1 MDMKNM
7 LEKYAKL
14 TVKKGVNLQ
23 KDQVLLVSSP
33 VECIDFARAI
43 AKVGYE
49 EGAKEVIVHYGDQNL
64 QKLKLEHASIETLK
78 EVPTW
83 VAESYNSYAREG
95 CCVISISA
103 SDPDAYKGIPM
114 EKISEFQKSR
124 QVALKEYYDYSMSNK
139 IRWTVV
145 SVPTE
150 AWALKVFKGSN
161 SKEAVNKLWDVI
173 FDVVRLNND
182 DPIKAWDE
190 HNKNISKKLD
200 FLNEYKFKKLHYT
213 NSQGTDLT
221 IELPDEHLWLG
232 GAEKCNSGIEFNA
245 NMPTEEVYTL
255 PKRDG
260 VNGTITSSKPL
271 SYGGNLINDFSLT
284 FKDGKVI
291 DFKAEEGYETLK
303 ELFKSDS
310 GAKYLGEVALVPYD
324 SPISNSNLIFYNTLF
339 DENAACHLAFGKAYP
354 TCIVNGDNLSA
365 EELYSKGANDSMI
378 HVDFMVGTKDLD
390 IVGYTS
396 ENKKVKIF
404 TKGNWAF

>member
-103 SDPDAYKGIPM
+103 SDPDAYKGIAM

-200 FLNEYKFKKLHYT
+200 FLNENKFKKLHYT
-213 NSQGTDLT
+213 NSQGTNLI
-221 IELPDEHLWLG
+221 IELPEDHIWLG
-232 GAEKCNSGIEFNA
+232 GSEKCNSGIEFNA

-271 SYGGNLINDFSLT
+271 SYGGNLINNFSLT
-284 FKDGKVI
+284 FKDGEVI
-291 DFKAEEGYETLK
+291 DYKAEEGYDTLK
-303 ELFKSDS
+303 ELLKSDY

-354 TCIVNGDNLSA
+354 TCIINGDNLSA
-365 EELYSKGANDSMI
+365 EELYSKGANDSMV

-396 ENKKVKIF
+396 ENEKVKIF

>member
-1 MDMKNM
+1 MDMTKM

-14 TVKKGVNLQ
+14 AVKKGVNLQ
-23 KDQVLLVSSP
+23 KDQVLLVNSP
-33 VECIDFARAI
+33 IECVDFARAI

-49 EGAKEVIVHYGDQNL
+49 EGAKEVVVHYGDQTI
-64 QKLKLEHASIETLK
+64 QRLKLEHATIDTLK
-78 EVPTW
+78 NVPNW
-83 VAESYNSYAREG
+83 VSESYNSYAREG

-124 QVALKEYYDYSMSNK
+124 QLALKEYYNYSMSNK

-150 AWALKVFKGSN
+150 AWASKVFKNSN
-161 SKEAVNKLWDVI
+161 SKEAVDKLWDVI

-190 HNKNISKKLD
+190 HNANINKNLD
-200 FLNEYKFKKLHYT
+200 FLNNHKFKKLHYK

-221 IELPDEHLWLG
+221 IELPEEHIWLG

-245 NMPTEEVYTL
+245 NMPTEEVFTL
-255 PKRDG
+255 PKRNG
-260 VNGTITSSKPL
+260 VNGTVTSSKPL
-271 SYGGNLINDFSLT
+271 SYGGNLINNFSLT

-291 DFKAEEGYETLK
+291 DFKAEEGYDALK
-303 ELFKSDS
+303 ELLESDE

-324 SPISNSNLIFYNTLF
+324 SPISNSNIIFYNTLF
-339 DENAACHLAFGKAYP
+339 DENAACHLAFGRAYP
-354 TCIVNGDNLSA
+354 TCIVNGDSLTS
-365 EELYSKGANDSMI
+365 EELLDKGANDSII
-378 HVDFMVGTKDLD
+378 HVDFMIGTKDLD
-390 IVGYTS
+390 ITGYTS
-396 ENKKVKIF
+396 EDKEIKIF
-404 TKGNWAF
+404 TNCNWAF